1 MVDIHVPATFSDSD
15 STKGIASLL
24 PPETTTPT
32 TAARAITPFAEE
44 KRGPKKKGK
53 KEKNVPTAT

>member
-1 MVDIHVPATFSDSD
+1 VVDIHVPATFSDSD

-32 TAARAITPFAEE
+32 TAGRAITPLQ
-44 KRGPKKKGK
+44 KKKGGQKKGK